1 VRKLLIDFH
10 SHTTA
15 SDGALSPRELIDR
28 ALAANLS
35 LFAITDHD
43 TMAGYRAAAEYYTHN
58 PGEMRLIPGVE
69 FSCRWS
75 GTTIHMVGLGVD
87 ELHPA
92 MEQGLSLLARARV
105 ERGKKIGDRLAAK
118 GFSGAYAGASEKAG
132 ESQLGRPHF
141 AAWMIEQ
148 GHVRD
153 FNQAFDKY
161 LGQGKIGDVKAF
173 WPELAEVTEWIVA
186 SGGVAVIAHPLK
198 YRFTRMKLRRMV
210 SDFKAAGGLGI
221 EVLNGRQTPDQTS
234 QLKRLALE
242 FELEIS
248 GGSDFHRDSTYSPKL
263 GVELRQMGSLRGVWQ
278 RWTKPAQEEGSKA

>member
-1 VRKLLIDFH
+1 MLIDFH

-15 SDGALSPRELIDR
+15 SDGALSPSELIDR
-28 ALAANLS
+28 ALEAKLS

-75 GTTIHMVGLGVD
+75 GTTIHIVGLGVD
-87 ELHPA
+87 EQHPA

-105 ERGKKIGDRLAAK
+105 ERGKKIGDKLEAK
-118 GFSGAYAGASEKAG
+118 GFPGAYVGASEKAG
-132 ESQLGRPHF
+132 KSQLGRPHF

-148 GHVRD
+148 GHVSD

-210 SDFKAAGGLGI
+210 CDFKAAGGLAI
-221 EVLNGRQTPDQTS
+221 EVLNGRQTPDQSS
-234 QLKRLALE
+234 QLKRMALE
-242 FELEIS
+242 FELEVS
-248 GGSDFHRDSTYSPKL
+248 GGSDFHRDSTYSAQL
-263 GVELRQMGSLRGVWQ
+263 GVELGQMGSLRGVWQ
-278 RWTKPAQEEGSKA
+278 RWATPGQKESSEA